1 MNIALFTDSD
11 AFAGTERHI
20 LELGRSLRALGEHV
34 RIACPDGSPLA
45 ERAAASGLPLIPI
58 PKRGKFLDA
67 GAVRTL
73 RQLLRAGELDV
84 VHAHNGRTALAAAL
98 AVRLAGRGR
107 CVATQH
113 FLEPSRT
120 NRTGPKSLVSRF
132 AHGWVDRNTHGHVA
146 ISGAVRDNM
155 VTRGE
160 ASRDQISV
168 VPNGIT
174 PPDPGTLD
182 PADGVR
188 SRLGVPDG
196 AVLIFCASRLE
207 PEKDVMTLVEAMPL
221 LPAVPGAHLVIAG
234 SGSQESVLRARVN
247 DWQLAD
253 CVSLLGFRSDV
264 MSLISAADIFVLP
277 SKVEGFGLVL
287 LEAMSLARP
296 VVATAAGGPL
306 EIVEDGV
313 TGRLVPPS
321 DPGALAGALRE
332 LILDPAGRVV
342 MGERGRR
349 RFLEHFTADRMA
361 AETLS
366 VYRRVLGLS
375 PETADLTD
383 KRRLDT
389 AASVV

>member
-1 MNIALFTDSD
+1 M
-11 AFAGTERHI
+11 
-20 LELGRSLRALGEHV
+20 LELGRALHDLGEHV
-34 RIACPDGSPLA
+34 RIACPGDSPLA
-45 ERAAASGLPLIPI
+45 GRAAASGLPLIPI
-58 PKRGKFLDA
+58 AKQGKVLDA
-67 GAVRTL
+67 AAVRTL

-113 FLEPSRT
+113 FLEPCRT
-120 NRTGPKSLVSRF
+120 ARTGPKSLVSRF
-132 AHGWVDRNTHGHVA
+132 AHGWVDRNTHGHIA
-146 ISGAVRDNM
+146 ISRAVRDNM
-155 VTRGE
+155 VARAE
-160 ASRDQISV
+160 AGADEISV
-168 VPNGIT
+168 VPNGVM
-174 PPDPGTLD
+174 PPDAQCLVPSGEF
-182 PADGVR
+182 R
-188 SRLGVPDG
+188 ERLGVTEN
-196 AVLIFCASRLE
+196 AVLIVCVCRLE
-207 PEKDVMTLVEAMPL
+207 PEKDVTTLVEAMPL
-221 LPAVPGAHLVIAG
+221 LPASPPVHLVIAG
-234 SGSQESVLRARVN
+234 AGSQEVALRAKVTQWGL
-247 DWQLAD
+247 DD
-253 CVSLLGFRSDV
+253 CVTFLGFRTDAL
-264 MSLISAADIFVLP
+264 SLIAAADAFVLP
-277 SKVEGFGLVL
+277 SKAEPFGLVL

-321 DPGALAGALRE
+321 NPGALAAALRE

-349 RFLEHFTADRMA
+349 RFLERFTADRMA
-361 AETLS
+361 AETLN